1 MSSFMN
7 NVSLTIA
14 RRAILAC
21 ALIGGNLFAV
31 MAQTEVT
38 QGVTF
43 GKKFGVT
50 YILPQTEIV
59 IEATATRQHY
69 EPGQFSQYAE
79 RYLRLRDV
87 KQEAETTWSLDEVKV
102 NIVGVPDP
110 SNIYFVEMK
119 DRTTAPL
126 MELTADGIVRSIN
139 VPFVGDQKTAQP
151 QVKQQEEE
159 VLPDPRS
166 FLTEEILMSASSAK
180 MAELVAREIY
190 SIRESKNALL
200 RGEAENLPKDGAQ
213 LQIMLDNLNKQEKA
227 MVQMFEGK
235 VTTDTQHFT
244 KRVTPQEMSNQV
256 VFRFSKKLGF
266 VDADDLAG
274 EPFELSI
281 VNKQVIPEQPAEP
294 EGKQSKSIVSIL
306 TNGNKTAI
314 EGVAYNVPGK
324 ADVKLTYQHKD
335 IINTE
340 LSITQFGTREYLSS
354 QLFNRN
360 TVTKVQFDVNTG
372 ALLKIDR

>member
-1 MSSFMN
+1 MRKSIQK
-7 NVSLTIA
+7 TI
-14 RRAILAC
+14 I
-21 ALIGGNLFAV
+21 ALIVFNCQLSIFNLSY
-31 MAQTEVT
+31 AQTEVT

-50 YILPQTEIV
+50 YMLPQTEIK
-59 IEATATRQHY
+59 IEAEATRQHY
-69 EPGQFSQYAE
+69 EPGQFSKYAE

-87 KQEAETTWSLDEVKV
+87 KQEAETSWTLDEVKV

-139 VPFVGDQKTAQP
+139 LPFTGDKKAEQP
-151 QVKQQEEE
+151 QAKQQEDEA
-159 VLPDPRS
+159 LPDPRT
-166 FLTEEILMSASSAK
+166 FLTEEILMTNSTAK

-235 VTTDTQHFT
+235 VTTETHHFT
-244 KRVTPQEMSNQV
+244 KRVTPEEMSNHV

-266 VDADDLAG
+266 VEADDLAG
-274 EPFELSI
+274 EPIELTI
-281 VNKQVIPEQPAEP
+281 VNKQLIPEQPAEP
-294 EGKQSKSIVSIL
+294 EGKSSRSIISIL
-306 TNGNKTAI
+306 TNGNKSAI

-340 LSITQFGTREYLSS
+340 LSLTQFGTREYLAD

-360 TVTKVQFDVNTG
+360 TVTQVLFDVNTG
-372 ALLKIDR
+372 ALLKIDRQ